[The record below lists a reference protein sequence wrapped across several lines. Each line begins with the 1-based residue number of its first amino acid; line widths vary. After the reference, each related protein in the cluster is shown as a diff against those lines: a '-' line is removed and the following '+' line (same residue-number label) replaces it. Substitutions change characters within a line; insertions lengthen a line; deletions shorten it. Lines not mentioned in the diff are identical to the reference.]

1 MDILFIEVRSV
12 DIYNDNYF
20 IPLGMAMAVLEDE
33 VDHETLKNM
42 TEAEKEELLNR
53 AKDQK
58 DREKVRMILDE
69 NSQIR

>member
-20 IPLGMAMAVLEDE
+20 IPLGMAIAVLEDG

-69 NSQIR
+69 D

>member
-1 MDILFIEVRSV
+1 M

-20 IPLGMAMAVLEDE
+20 IPLGRAMAVLEDE

-69 NSQIR
+69 D